1 VTASSAPAAGDG
13 SRPGP
18 GADRPRGRSGH
29 GRSSLSGRRLGL
41 PGGLAVAVVAGLTAV
56 GLVASGAVVPARL
69 LAAQHPVRG
78 VDVSSYQ
85 GRIDWAVIAG
95 QGVDFAWIKSTEGSG
110 SEDPAFARNW
120 EDARRTDLVV
130 GAYHFLS
137 FDSPGETQ
145 ADNVIATVP
154 REPGTLGV
162 AVDVE
167 LYGRYRDRPPS
178 RARVR
183 AILDPLLA
191 RLEEHYGRPPVLY
204 VTAPVYRD
212 VIQGAYAE
220 NPIWI
225 SSIVLPPHLADRRW
239 TMWQHSHTG
248 RLDGYDGVE
257 PSIDLDVLDGDLDRL
272 RELTLP

>member
-1 VTASSAPAAGDG
+1 VTPSPASRAGDG
-13 SRPGP
+13 SRPRQPDDP
-18 GADRPRGRSGH
+18 GERSRRLG
-29 GRSSLSGRRLGL
+29 LLRRLGL
-41 PGGLAVAVVAGLTAV
+41 PGAFAVAVVAGLAAV
-56 GLVASGAVVPARL
+56 GLVASGAVVPARI

-85 GRIDWAVIAG
+85 GEIDWPVLAG
-95 QGVDFAWIKSTEGSG
+95 QGIDFAWIKSTEGSG
-110 SEDPAFARNW
+110 SVDPAFARNW
-120 EDARRTDLVV
+120 EAARGTDLVV

-137 FDSPGETQ
+137 FESPGETQ

-154 REPGTLGV
+154 RERGTLGV

-167 LYGRYRDRPPS
+167 PYGEYVEHPPS

-183 AILDPLLA
+183 AILDPLLV

-204 VTAPVYRD
+204 VTSSVYRD
-212 VIQGAYAE
+212 AIRGAYAE

-225 SSIVLPPHLADRRW
+225 SSIVLPPDLRDRDW

-248 RLDGYDGVE
+248 RLEGYDGVE

-272 RELTLP
+272 RDLTLR